1 LQCSTALALLRQG
14 FFCWAAWLAGIWFAE
29 RPKYYRPKLSSEVID
44 RSYRPKLSTEVI
56 VRSVID
62 RSVIMDTK
70 LITVSASVSD
80 APWFALTTRPR
91 HEKTVASGLELRSV
105 EGFLPLYPCPRS
117 WSDRVKVVDLPLF
130 PGYVFCR
137 FSYPE
142 RLRVLE
148 IPGVTSVIGFN
159 GQDAPIPETEIRA
172 IQKLL
177 ACGYPVQP
185 WQYLRMGEC
194 VRIVDGPLAGVQG
207 ILLSEKSGSR
217 VVVSVEVLQRSIA
230 VEIDRTILAALSH
243 GAAPP
248 PAFSGVP
255 ELRGQG

>member
-1 LQCSTALALLRQG
+1 MA
-14 FFCWAAWLAGIWFAE
+14 
-29 RPKYYRPKLSSEVID
+29 V
-44 RSYRPKLSTEVI
+44 
-56 VRSVID
+56 
-62 RSVIMDTK
+62 
-70 LITVSASVSD
+70 SVSIAD

-91 HEKTVASGLELRSV
+91 HEKTVAGGLELRSV
-105 EGFLPLYPCPRS
+105 EGFLPLYPCKRP

-137 FSYPE
+137 FSFPE
-142 RLRVLE
+142 RLRVLDV
-148 IPGVTSVIGFN
+148 PGVTSVVGFN

-194 VRIVDGPLAGVQG
+194 VRIVDGPLAGVEG
-207 ILLSEKSGSR
+207 ILVSEKSGVR

-230 VEIDRTILAALSH
+230 VEIDRTALTAVTQ
-243 GAAPP
+243 GAAGAPT
-248 PAFSGVP
+248 ASGMR
-255 ELRGQG
+255 ELRGKG

>member
-1 LQCSTALALLRQG
+1 MAVSDS
-14 FFCWAAWLAGIWFAE
+14 AA
-29 RPKYYRPKLSSEVID
+29 
-44 RSYRPKLSTEVI
+44 
-56 VRSVID
+56 
-62 RSVIMDTK
+62 
-70 LITVSASVSD
+70 D

-91 HEKTVASGLELRSV
+91 HEKTVATGLELRNV
-105 EGFLPLYPCPRS
+105 EGFLPLYPCKRP

-137 FSYPE
+137 FTYPE

-148 IPGVTSVIGFN
+148 IPGVTSVVGFN

-172 IQKLL
+172 IQRLL
-177 ACGYPVQP
+177 ASGYPVQP

-207 ILLSEKSGSR
+207 ILLSEKSGLR

-230 VEIDRTILAALSH
+230 VDIDRTALMGVTHTAEGTST
-243 GAAPP
+243 A
-248 PAFSGVP
+248 SGVR
-255 ELRGQG
+255 ELRGKG